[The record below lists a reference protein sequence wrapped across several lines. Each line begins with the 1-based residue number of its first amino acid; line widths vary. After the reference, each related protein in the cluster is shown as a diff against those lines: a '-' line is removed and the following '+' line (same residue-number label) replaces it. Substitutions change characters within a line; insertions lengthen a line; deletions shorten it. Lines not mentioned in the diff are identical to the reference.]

1 MASRDRDSDA
11 FMPSASSRGGRG
23 GSEGANRGGN
33 NGANHGANRS
43 ASRRR
48 LNDGVKQRIV
58 GALVLAAL
66 AVIFLPTL
74 FDREGARYIDVT
86 SQIPAPPDIKPIVI
100 AEPQPVDGID
110 TAPPVNEVFQPD
122 FVEQKAPAPDPETVT
137 LPPEPEPAEAIASKS
152 ASKAAPKVAPEETV
166 AAAAPVRKAEPVTD
180 EPVTEKQPEPE
191 PQLPAEETQLDDQ
204 GLPEGWV
211 VQVAA
216 YKESA
221 SAERMRGKLMDA
233 GFRAYTRAVDT
244 PKGRFVRV
252 FVGPKLS
259 RVDAQSDKRKLD
271 KLLKTE
277 TLILRYRA

>member
-1 MASRDRDSDA
+1 MASRDSDSDSFSSNSRA
-11 FMPSASSRGGRG
+11 NNRSPKSRRGSRG
-23 GSEGANRGGN
+23 
-33 NGANHGANRS
+33 
-43 ASRRR
+43 
-48 LNDGVKQRIV
+48 LNDGVRQRIV

-86 SQIPAPPDIKPIVI
+86 SQIPLAPDIKPIAI
-100 AEPQPVDGID
+100 AEPTPVEDVEP
-110 TAPPVNEVFQPD
+110 APPVDEVFQPD
-122 FVEQKAPAPDPETVT
+122 YVEQKSPAPDPEAVS
-137 LPPEPEPAEAIASKS
+137 LEQPPEVEKAPEVAEAKPAPEPE
-152 ASKAAPKVAPEETV
+152 
-166 AAAAPVRKAEPVTD
+166 AEPQV
-180 EPVTEKQPEPE
+180 
-191 PQLPAEETQLDDQ
+191 QLPAEETQLDDK

-211 VQVAA
+211 VQVGA

-221 SAERMRGKLMDA
+221 SAERIRTKLMDA

-244 PKGRFVRV
+244 PKGRLVRV

-259 RVDAQSDKRKLD
+259 RVDAQSDKQKLD

>member
-1 MASRDRDSDA
+1 MAGRDSD
-11 FMPSASSRGGRG
+11 SYSNTQQRHGGTP
-23 GSEGANRGGN
+23 
-33 NGANHGANRS
+33 
-43 ASRRR
+43 RR

-86 SQIPAPPDIKPIVI
+86 SQIPPPPDIKPISI
-100 AEPQPVDGID
+100 AEPQPVADIEP
-110 TAPPVNEVFQPD
+110 APPVNEVFQPD
-122 FVEQKAPAPDPETVT
+122 FVEQAGPAPDPEAVS
-137 LPPEPEPAEAIASKS
+137 LEPEVPAEPEP
-152 ASKAAPKVAPEETV
+152 VTH
-166 AAAAPVRKAEPVTD
+166 AEPAPA
-180 EPVTEKQPEPE
+180 EPSAAQTTAQL
-191 PQLPAEETQLDDQ
+191 QLPAEETQLDEQ

-211 VQVAA
+211 IQVAA
-216 YKESA
+216 YKEATSA
-221 SAERMRGKLMDA
+221 DRMRTKLMDA

-259 RVDAQSDKRKLD
+259 RVDAQSEKQKLD

>member
-1 MASRDRDSDA
+1 MASRDSDSY
-11 FMPSASSRGGRG
+11 SSHAR
-23 GSEGANRGGN
+23 SPKNR
-33 NGANHGANRS
+33 RS
-43 ASRRR
+43 ARG

-58 GALVLAAL
+58 GALVLVAL

-86 SQIPAPPDIKPIVI
+86 SQIPPAPDIKPIAI
-100 AEPQPVDGID
+100 AEPQPVEDVEP
-110 TAPPVNEVFQPD
+110 APPVAEVFQPD
-122 FVEQKAPAPDPETVT
+122 IVEQKGPAPDPEAVSLEQPAEAEKTPKVAEAKPT
-137 LPPEPEPAEAIASKS
+137 PESAEPEPQ
-152 ASKAAPKVAPEETV
+152 V
-166 AAAAPVRKAEPVTD
+166 
-180 EPVTEKQPEPE
+180 
-191 PQLPAEETQLDDQ
+191 QLPAEETQLDDK

-211 VQVAA
+211 IQVGA

-221 SAERMRGKLMDA
+221 SADRMRSKLLDA

-244 PKGRFVRV
+244 PKGRLVRV

-271 KLLKTE
+271 ELLKTE

>member
-33 NGANHGANRS
+33 NGANRS
-43 ASRRR
+43 AGRRR

-110 TAPPVNEVFQPD
+110 AAPPVNEVFQPD

-137 LPPEPEPAEAIASKS
+137 LPPEPEPAQAIASKA
-152 ASKAAPKVAPEETV
+152 ASKAESKVAPEETV
-166 AAAAPVRKAEPVTD
+166 AAAAPVRKA

>member
-1 MASRDRDSDA
+1 MAGGDSDSESNSQQR
-11 FMPSASSRGGRG
+11 PK
-23 GSEGANRGGN
+23 GSP
-33 NGANHGANRS
+33 
-43 ASRRR
+43 RR

-66 AVIFLPTL
+66 AVIFLPSL
-74 FDREGARYIDVT
+74 FDREGVRYIDVT
-86 SQIPAPPDIKPIVI
+86 SQIPAAPDIKPISI
-100 AEPQPVDGID
+100 AEPQPIENIAP
-110 TAPPVNEVFQPD
+110 APPVNEVFQPD
-122 FVEQKAPAPDPETVT
+122 YVEPSSPAPDPEAVS
-137 LPPEPEPAEAIASKS
+137 LAPESPAEPEVVAQGEAEPEPSK
-152 ASKAAPKVAPEETV
+152 PTE
-166 AAAAPVRKAEPVTD
+166 AAA
-180 EPVTEKQPEPE
+180 QL
-191 PQLPAEETQLDDQ
+191 QLPAEETQLDDQ

-216 YKESA
+216 YKEAA
-221 SAERMRGKLMDA
+221 SADRMRNKLMDA

-259 RVDAQSDKRKLD
+259 RVDAQSEKQKLD

>member
-1 MASRDRDSDA
+1 MPSRDSDSDA
-11 FMPSASSRGGRG
+11 YSSKNRSSNSRGG
-23 GSEGANRGGN
+23 S
-33 NGANHGANRS
+33 
-43 ASRRR
+43 RR

-86 SQIPAPPDIKPIVI
+86 SQIPPAPDIKPITI
-100 AEPQPVDGID
+100 AEPQPVEGVEP
-110 TAPPVNEVFQPD
+110 APPVEEVFQPD
-122 FVEQKAPAPDPETVT
+122 FVEQKSPAPDPESVS
-137 LPPEPEPAEAIASKS
+137 LENPQPAEPEAVAAVP
-152 ASKAAPKVAPEETV
+152 KAASEAEQVQKPEASPQV
-166 AAAAPVRKAEPVTD
+166 
-180 EPVTEKQPEPE
+180 
-191 PQLPAEETQLDDQ
+191 QLPAEETQLDDK

-211 VQVAA
+211 VQVGA

-221 SAERMRGKLMDA
+221 SAERMRDKLMDA

-244 PKGRFVRV
+244 PKGRLVRV

-259 RVDAQSDKRKLD
+259 RVDAQSEKQKLD
-271 KLLKTE
+271 ELLKTE

>member
-1 MASRDRDSDA
+1 MARRDTDSDSHS
-11 FMPSASSRGGRG
+11 PDRRSLNSPRG
-23 GSEGANRGGN
+23 S
-33 NGANHGANRS
+33 
-43 ASRRR
+43 RR

-86 SQIPAPPDIKPIVI
+86 SQIPPAPDIKPIAI
-100 AEPQPVDGID
+100 AEPRPVADIEP
-110 TAPPVNEVFQPD
+110 APPVDQVFQPD
-122 FVEQKAPAPDPETVT
+122 FVEQKASAPDPESISLEASKVEEVNRTVT
-137 LPPEPEPAEAIASKS
+137 EREESDTEA
-152 ASKAAPKVAPEETV
+152 V
-166 AAAAPVRKAEPVTD
+166 AAAPESDTAPKPEPKAEADSPL
-180 EPVTEKQPEPE
+180 
-191 PQLPAEETQLDDQ
+191 QLPAEETQLDDK

-211 VQVAA
+211 VQVGA

-221 SAERMRGKLMDA
+221 SAERMRNKLMDA

-244 PKGRFVRV
+244 PKGRLVRV

-259 RVDAQSDKRKLD
+259 RMDAQSDKQRLD